1 MMKQKP
7 PCGEDCPNRAP
18 GCHGK
23 CEKYLSYRAEIDA
36 KRPQLYANADADDYT
51 RRVKRKIAL
60 RRMSNTRRNRK
71 KQGGD

>member
-1 MMKQKP
+1 MKT
-7 PCGEDCPNRAP
+7 PCDGCTERVV

-23 CEKYLSYRAEIDA
+23 CEKYLAYRAEIDA

-60 RRMSNTRRNRK
+60 RRMSNIRRNRK
-71 KQGGD
+71 NEK